1 MNNVFILRR
10 LVPLLWFLYIQHI
23 QELFQERHL
32 LEAGINSD
40 IEKTVKECDIYQKQE
55 SLFMSQADFIGLFRG
70 RNS

>member
-1 MNNVFILRR
+1 MSNVFILRR
-10 LVPLLWFLYIQHI
+10 LVPLLWFLCIQHI

-40 IEKTVKECDIYQKQE
+40 IEKTVKECDIQKQE

-70 RNS
+70 RDS